1 MSELPVTHTSEVT
14 EDQIDHLGHMNVRYY
29 AVNAS
34 RGTRVI
40 MDELGSA
47 ARRDAVDDVYTR
59 HHREQLVGTP
69 LEVASAVLAAD
80 ADEIRLHHELRASDS
95 GTLAAT
101 FIHGVRARDGRGN
114 RDRFPPEVVTEARA
128 RMVAPPD
135 YASAR
140 TISPEADPLDVAPT
154 LDTVVERGLAMR
166 KARLVAADECHDDGS
181 YRTDLAPLLTWGGE
195 PLEGGAGDVPH
206 DTGEGELM
214 GWASMETRLV
224 VNAWPRLG
232 DRIQSFGAPIQV
244 LDKVTHRIQWAFDL
258 DSGTLL
264 NAFEVVSMAFD
275 IRARRPMRIP
285 ERLRRRE
292 LELRQPDLAPRTL
305 V

>member
-1 MSELPVTHTSEVT
+1 MSELRVTHTSEVT

-34 RGTRVI
+34 CGTRALL
-40 MDELGSA
+40 DELGWAGGSYS
-47 ARRDAVDDVYTR
+47 VDDVYTR

-69 LEVASAVLAAD
+69 LEVRSGVLAAD
-80 ADEIRLHHELRASDS
+80 ADEVRLHHELRASDS

-101 FIHGVRARDGRGN
+101 FIHGVRARDDQGRHAS
-114 RDRFPPEVVTEARA
+114 FPGELVEAATAGVVPQPAHA
-128 RMVAPPD
+128 A
-135 YASAR
+135 AR
-140 TISPEADPLDVAPT
+140 TISLDADPLAVAPSI
-154 LDTVVERGLAMR
+154 DTVLDRGLAIR
-166 KARLVAADECHDDGS
+166 RPRLVAADECHDDGS
-181 YRTDLAPLLTWGGE
+181 YRTELAPLLTWGGK
-195 PLEGGAGDVPH
+195 PIEGAPGGVPH
-206 DTGEGELM
+206 ETSDGELM

-224 VNAWPRLG
+224 VSAWPRAG

-258 DSGTLL
+258 ESGELL

-275 IRARRPMRIP
+275 IRARRPMAIP
-285 ERLRRRE
+285 ELFRRRE
-292 LELRQPDLAPRTL
+292 LALLQPDLAPRTL